1 MHLQTAI
8 LSQVQ
13 KKSNPLM
20 KDVLPSF
27 SAKKKNIFWKLM
39 LSKLLKHRQ
48 LSQGLKPLQLFPEHF
63 RYGMAGVRRGEL
75 DAKVKSDP

>member
-27 SAKKKNIFWKLM
+27 SAKKKNIFLKVDAFKTLETQAALTGSQAFAT
-39 LSKLLKHRQ
+39 LSRTLQVWHGW
-48 LSQGLKPLQLFPEHF
+48 SQE
-63 RYGMAGVRRGEL
+63 RRT
-75 DAKVKSDP
+75 